1 MSLVY
6 DSLARWSVAWSPLQ
20 VPALGL
26 HVRGPAML
34 ASQKDFN
41 NAVSQVKLLKEDP
54 GNEVKLKL
62 YALYKQATEGP
73 CNVPKPGML
82 DFISK
87 TKWDAWNA
95 LGSLSKE
102 AARQNYVDLVSRL
115 SASSESPSPEAPA
128 ADRKQPESD
137 SLVVTSEDGI
147 TTIRLNRPAKKNA
160 LTTQM
165 YHDIIAALQ
174 AASKDESAITVLT
187 GSGDYYCSGNDLT
200 NFTHLPAGGLEEMAR
215 SAAALLRDFVNC
227 FIDFPK
233 PLVAVVNGPAVGIS
247 VTILGLFDVVY
258 ATDRA
263 SFHTPFS
270 HLGQSPEG
278 CSSYTFPKIMGS
290 SKAAE
295 MLLFGKK
302 LTAQEACAQGLVT
315 EVFPDGTFQKEVWA
329 RLKAYSKLPPNNA
342 VLEPEVCGHRA
353 RPTPA
358 KVTCAHSNIQEALS
372 SLQGHEN
379 FQADHQKQ
387 GERKVARGQ
396 RGRKQ
401 CPKGEVAV
409 RRMHECHRKLPVQK
423 GEALMA
429 CAAAGRLQGSAVP
442 LLPCVSPR
450 AE

>member
-1 MSLVY
+1 MAG
-6 DSLARWSVAWSPLQ
+6 LAGRFARRWFSGLLGSPLQ

-82 DFISK
+82 DFINK

-263 SFHTPFS
+263 
-270 HLGQSPEG
+270 
-278 CSSYTFPKIMGS
+278 
-290 SKAAE
+290 AE

>member
-26 HVRGPAML
+26 HVGGPAML

-82 DFISK
+82 GFINK

-165 YHDIIAALQ
+165 YRDIIAALQ

-258 ATDRA
+258 ATDRVD
-263 SFHTPFS
+263 SLPWSHQGIKTTPRHHDTPMRPGKLS
-270 HLGQSPEG
+270 HPVQSPGPESRRLFLLHFPQDNGLKQGGRDAPFWEEVNGPGSMCPRTCYRSFSRRHFSEG
-278 CSSYTFPKIMGS
+278 SVGQAESIF
-290 SKAAE
+290 KAAP
-295 MLLFGKK
+295 K
-302 LTAQEACAQGLVT
+302 C
-315 EVFPDGTFQKEVWA
+315 
-329 RLKAYSKLPPNNA
+329 
-342 VLEPEVCGHRA
+342 
-353 RPTPA
+353 
-358 KVTCAHSNIQEALS
+358 
-372 SLQGHEN
+372 HEN

-450 AE
+450 TE